1 MPVILTAVAQPGA
14 ILHRTQMVILS
25 KTGHQSLVC
34 TFSTIPSVPDS
45 FHSGRWN
52 TTSNPDLAFVNLDGP
67 APSRIILDHFPKS
80 QHRPSLIIS
89 ESPISS
95 IPSKPVKR
103 WNFRKANWTQFVS
116 LVDSG
121 VDDLPPS
128 STANLDQ
135 AYSSVCNLLISAAKP
150 PFLAASASATSHYG
164 MMSALPIK
172 ISSKPNLETKM
183 RLTRHHH

>member
-1 MPVILTAVAQPGA
+1 MHL
-14 ILHRTQMVILS
+14 LHDHKQ
-25 KTGHQSLVC
+25 
-34 TFSTIPSVPDS
+34 PDS

-103 WNFRKANWTQFVS
+103 WKFRKANWSHFES

-121 VDDLPPS
+121 VDNLPPS
-128 STANLDQ
+128 SAANNVM
-135 AYSSVCNLLISAAKP
+135 YYLLFIKHCPLKSCILWEYEQIKSWTFVFFVRFFTNTNST
-150 PFLAASASATSHYG
+150 PFS
-164 MMSALPIK
+164 
-172 ISSKPNLETKM
+172 
-183 RLTRHHH
+183 